1 MDGIIVINKE
11 KGVTSRKV
19 VNEISQHLGIKK
31 VGHTGTLDPLATG
44 VLVICVGKATKIVEL
59 LTNNDKEYIA
69 TVILGL
75 HSDTLDITGE
85 ILNQEK
91 CFKTKEEIE
100 EILITMIGT
109 YDQEV
114 PIYSAV
120 KIKGKKLYQY
130 ARNNER
136 ISLPKRKVTIKEL
149 SLIGDVNYINET
161 VTFKIKCLVSKGT
174 YIRSLIRDIANKLNT
189 IGLMSE
195 LVRTKHGPF
204 LIEDSLLLSELKKDF
219 KIKTI
224 LEVLSEYHQVIVSEE
239 LQKRIQTGQKL
250 VNTYQKDEILFVNKK
265 GDALAL
271 YRKDNDNKLRPWKMF
286 I

>member
-1 MDGIIVINKE
+1 MNGIIVINKE

-69 TVILGL
+69 TVVLGL

-100 EILITMIGT
+100 EILTTMIGT

-114 PIYSAV
+114 PIYSAI

-130 ARNNER
+130 ARNNEQ
-136 ISLPKRKVTIKEL
+136 IFLPKRKVTIKEL

-204 LIEDSLLLSELKKDF
+204 LIEDSLLLSEFKKDF

>member
-1 MDGIIVINKE
+1 MNGIIVINKE

-69 TVILGL
+69 TVVLGL

-100 EILITMIGT
+100 EVLTTMIGT

-114 PIYSAV
+114 PIYSAI

-130 ARNNER
+130 AINNEQ

-204 LIEDSLLLSELKKDF
+204 LIEDSLLLSEFKKDF

>member
-31 VGHTGTLDPLATG
+31 VGHTGTLDPMATG

-69 TVILGL
+69 TVVLGL

-100 EILITMIGT
+100 EVLTTMIGT

-114 PIYSAV
+114 PIYSAI

-130 ARNNER
+130 ARNNEQ

-195 LVRTKHGPF
+195 LIRTKHGPF
-204 LIEDSLLLSELKKDF
+204 SIEDSLSLSEFKKDF

-224 LEVLSEYHQVIVSEE
+224 LEVLSKYHQVIVSEE
-239 LQKRIQTGQKL
+239 LQKKIQTGQKL
-250 VNTYQKDEILFVNKK
+250 VNIYQKDEILFVDEK

-286 I
+286 V